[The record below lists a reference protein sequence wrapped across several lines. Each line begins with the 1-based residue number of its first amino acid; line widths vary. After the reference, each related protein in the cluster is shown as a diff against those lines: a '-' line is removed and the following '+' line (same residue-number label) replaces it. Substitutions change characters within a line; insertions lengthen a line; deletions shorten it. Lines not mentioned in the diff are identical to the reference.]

1 MRSDLNTDRR
11 TILSL
16 IALGRITP
24 REAERLL
31 ALGPDP
37 DEGLVK
43 LGIVLAVALLALPQ
57 LHQIVTGLVHAV
69 EWLRP
74 GWNAGAHHALALTTR
89 WLGGNL

>member
-1 MRSDLNTDRR
+1 MSIDRR

-43 LGIVLAVALLALPQ
+43 LGIVLAVVLLALPQ
-57 LHQIVTGLVHAV
+57 VHEIAIGLGHALQWIVPQL
-69 EWLRP
+69 
-74 GWNAGAHHALALTTR
+74 NASAHHALGLITR
-89 WLGGNL
+89 LLGGNV